1 VSENKR
7 VKERRSK
14 RKSFDLN
21 DDAQCQFGLVLS
33 RDGWI
38 SHLRMKHG
46 FAGSYAWVIV
56 NCADAFVLDCFE
68 ALVAGI
74 LYLLGVQNISDSQK
88 WSSVSRNQCEA
99 RANHV
104 CEWSELMLGWQKE
117 RICYTIGSTL

>member
-1 VSENKR
+1 
-7 VKERRSK
+7 
-14 RKSFDLN
+14 
-21 DDAQCQFGLVLS
+21 
-33 RDGWI
+33 
-38 SHLRMKHG
+38 
-46 FAGSYAWVIV
+46 VIV

-68 ALVAGI
+68 ALIAGI

-117 RICYTIGSTL
+117 RICYAIGSTL